1 MAILNEWAIMGP
13 NHYMLVVGA
22 LFLVAGISMLIAAL
36 NKCDRF
42 GEISF
47 AIVISV
53 ALTFGGG
60 WLLRNWENPDF
71 EIPTGKKYIEATFA
85 NGSPTAAILQKY
97 NVLDVDEDGKVYL
110 LREKDGVKDEKR
122 AKVRIYEEETE

>member
-22 LFLVAGISMLIAAL
+22 LFLVAGISMSIAAL

-53 ALTFGGG
+53 ALTFGGS
-60 WLLRNWENPDF
+60 WLLRNWSNPDF

-85 NGSPTAAILQKY
+85 NGSPTAAILEKY
-97 NVLDVDEDGKVYL
+97 DVIGREGKVWYL
-110 LREKDGVKDEKR
+110 VTKDGVKDEKR
-122 AKVRIYEEETE
+122 AKVRIYEEEAE